1 MEYGASSLVNCRYV
15 CVCVCV
21 CVCIYMGI
29 CVNVVCLC
37 VNVNCVSMTE
47 RVYRLCVG
55 KTKAFPVRHNL
66 KKILPLD
73 LRMKVKVLV
82 T

>member
-1 MEYGASSLVNCRYV
+1 MC
-15 CVCVCV
+15 
-21 CVCIYMGI
+21 I